1 MFKYT
6 LQRLGLMLMTL
17 LIITC
22 MCFVLVRMLPPVA
35 LPPED
40 PHTSV
45 VLAQREAFGYNKP
58 YMVQFWIF
66 LKNIFTKFD
75 WGVSDKLYFGQDVA
89 KMFVSKL
96 PATMIVNLYSIVLSI
111 PIGIILGI
119 IAALKKNT
127 WIDHTIST
135 LTMVVISV
143 PSFVYA
149 FLIQYILSFKLGWLP
164 FLMEP
169 LKGRSYLD
177 WSVFVSML
185 PAVLSLSFGTIAGF
199 TRTTR
204 AELTEVLALSFG
216 NIAGNMRMIR
226 AELTETLTC
235 EYMLLARTK
244 GLTRRQATVR
254 HAMKNCMVVI
264 LPAIFSNFIGIMG
277 GSLVIEKIFSV
288 PGVGALYLNSING
301 RDYNIFMM
309 LTVFYTAVGLLAG
322 IVVDISYGFIDPRIR
337 MGSKK

>member
-6 LQRLGLMLMTL
+6 LQRLALMMMTL

-22 MCFVLVRMLPPVA
+22 MCFVLVRMLPPVE
-35 LPPED
+35 LPAED
-40 PHTSV
+40 PHTAV

-58 YMVQFWIF
+58 YMVQFGIF

-89 KMFVSKL
+89 TMFVSKL
-96 PATMIVNLYSIVLSI
+96 PATMIINFYSIILSI
-111 PIGIILGI
+111 PIGIALGI
-119 IAALKKNT
+119 LAALKKNT
-127 WIDHTIST
+127 WIDHSIST

-169 LKGRSYLD
+169 LKGRSYFD
-177 WSVFVSML
+177 WNVFVSML
-185 PAVLSLSFGTIAGF
+185 PPVLSLCFGTVASF

-204 AELTEVLALSFG
+204 AELTEVLTSEF
-216 NIAGNMRMIR
+216 
-226 AELTETLTC
+226 
-235 EYMLLARTK
+235 MLLARTK

-264 LPAIFSNFIGIMG
+264 LPAVFSNFIGIMS

-288 PGVGALYLNSING
+288 PGVGGLYLNSING

-309 LTVFYTAVGLLAG
+309 LTVFYTAVGLLAS